1 MAVFKDRGRTQR
13 GEPFAV
19 RFDAP
24 EGRAV
29 EGWLAAEGAALE
41 EMRRLPLT
49 AWPLARFGFMILL
62 FPFLAYALV
71 MSLALSAMVAVDMS
85 REGAVRS
92 FYLELAERGVA
103 TVGSVTAP
111 WQESIRGSERRVFGY
126 AFVDAS
132 GRQWTGRLAPAA
144 SDPAAGRHDLRL
156 LADPVLEEDQ
166 ELAMT
171 VLADRPER
179 HAPFLV
185 DDALFERLDAQSR
198 ERRRQVA
205 KLALTIPLFAWMIWN
220 LLIRTGSHFELSPRD
235 PRLVLMTRGG
245 NPFVEPAMDD

>member
-1 MAVFKDRGRTQR
+1 MAVFRARGRTRQ

-24 EGRAV
+24 DERTVAA
-29 EGWLAAEGAALE
+29 WLGAEGAAVDSL
-41 EMRRLPLT
+41 RRLPLT
-49 AWPLARFGFMILL
+49 AWPFARFMVMILL
-62 FPFLAYALV
+62 FPFLAYALF
-71 MSLALSAMVAVDMS
+71 MSLALAAMVAVDMS
-85 REGAVRS
+85 REGVVRG
-92 FYLELAERGVA
+92 FYLELAERGVPA
-103 TVGSVTAP
+103 VGSVTAP
-111 WQESIRGSERRVFGY
+111 WRESIRGSERQVFGY

-132 GRQWTGRLAPAA
+132 GRRWTGRLAPVA

-156 LADPVLEEDQ
+156 LADPALEEDQ

-185 DDALFERLDAQSR
+185 DDALFDRLDAQGR
-198 ERRRQVA
+198 ERRRQAA

-245 NPFVEPAMDD
+245 NPFVDGE

>member
-1 MAVFKDRGRTQR
+1 MAVFRARGRTRQ

-24 EGRAV
+24 DERAV
-29 EGWLAAEGAALE
+29 ETWLLGNQAEVEQLA
-41 EMRRLPLT
+41 RLPLT
-49 AWPLARFGFMILL
+49 AWPFARFMVMILL
-62 FPFLAYALV
+62 FPFLAYALF
-71 MSLALSAMVAVDMS
+71 MSLVLAAMVAVDMS
-85 REGAVRS
+85 REGVVRG

-103 TVGSVTAP
+103 TVGSVTAA
-111 WQESIRGSERRVFGY
+111 WQESIRGSERQVFGY

-132 GRQWTGRLAPAA
+132 GRRWTGRLAPVA

-156 LADPVLEEDQ
+156 LADPALEEGQ
-166 ELAMT
+166 ELTLT
-171 VLADRPER
+171 VLADHPER

-185 DDALFERLDAQSR
+185 DDALLERLDAQAR
-198 ERRRQVA
+198 ERRRQAA

-235 PRLVLMTRGG
+235 PRLVLITRGD
-245 NPFVEPAMDD
+245 NPFADGE